1 VKLMTTQV
9 PLSDDVLKHLLKL
22 GVKLTTRASE
32 CTHLLA
38 PHVVR
43 TEKFLCALAVSPW
56 ILSPKWATDST
67 ASNKLLP
74 EEDYLLE
81 DQTNERK
88 YNFQLSDTVAKAKT
102 LKGQLFAKRT
112 FYVTPKVSVDH
123 KLLKNVI
130 TAFGGQISTQ
140 TPTIRVLKSSSNRHV
155 ISCPEDI
162 SIWRP
167 IAQQFPVY
175 TQELVLTGALKQ
187 EVEWDNKDFQ
197 L

>member
-1 VKLMTTQV
+1 MLRHSLLLMD
-9 PLSDDVLKHLLKL
+9 LLVLFNI
-22 GVKLTTRASE
+22 A
-32 CTHLLA
+32 
-38 PHVVR
+38 
-43 TEKFLCALAVSPW
+43 
-56 ILSPKWATDST
+56 
-67 ASNKLLP
+67 

-88 YNFQLSDTVAKAKT
+88 YNFQLSDAVAKAKT

-112 FYVTPKVSVDH
+112 FYVTAKVSVDH

-130 TAFGGQISTQ
+130 TAFGGQVRLVFLQRVVFDICLQISTQ

-155 ISCPEDI
+155 ISCAEDI

-187 EVEWDNKDFQ
+187 EVEWDNKAFQ
-197 L
+197 LSEP